1 MYISICSS
9 LMGKFYT
16 IYVIIIWNH
25 IHMYIQN
32 INISIHNTMDSRI
45 CELNVIRITSLFV
58 INDFWIIDYHLLNFY
73 LLFYFISNNESTVKH
88 WNNKNIY
95 LYSCNLTLYLLNIST
110 VCCFKRLAFQHHLD
124 GVKYVKH
131 VVKS

>member
-1 MYISICSS
+1 
-9 LMGKFYT
+9 
-16 IYVIIIWNH
+16 
-25 IHMYIQN
+25 MYIQN

-88 WNNKNIY
+88 
-95 LYSCNLTLYLLNIST
+95 
-110 VCCFKRLAFQHHLD
+110 
-124 GVKYVKH
+124 
-131 VVKS
+131 